1 MIRISKLVLFAGLLY
16 YDGALVSGAQTI
28 RPGRAG
34 PVSVLLG
41 GEELTGC
48 FFSTFFTFTAP

>member
-1 MIRISKLVLFAGLLY
+1 MICISKLDFSFGLLY

-34 PVSVLLG
+34 PVSILLG

-48 FFSTFFTFTAP
+48 FFSTFFTFTAA